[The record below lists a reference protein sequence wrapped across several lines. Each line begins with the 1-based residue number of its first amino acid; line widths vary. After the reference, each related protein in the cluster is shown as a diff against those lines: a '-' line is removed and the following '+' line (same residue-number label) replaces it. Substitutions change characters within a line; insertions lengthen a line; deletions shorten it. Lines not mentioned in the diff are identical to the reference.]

1 MMPEIHERRFLP
13 STLRRGAFTGL
24 VEFGFLQVLQG
35 LTVEVVECLL
45 EQVQRIT
52 QLARA
57 KLPGSLMTDAIRA
70 ILEPDDSSGG
80 LSLVG

>member
-1 MMPEIHERRFLP
+1 MAGFHSIDDKLCET
-13 STLRRGAFTGL
+13 SAGAELESLL
-24 VEFGFLQVLQG
+24 VPLSLDA
-35 LTVEVVECLL
+35 
-45 EQVQRIT
+45 EQVHRVT

-57 KLPGSLMTDAIRA
+57 KLPGGLMTDGIRA